1 MFPVLLHPELYRRL
15 RRESRALRSRVQKTL
30 DRLRAGRWGGGTRVK
45 RLRGVP
51 HAVYE
56 ARTDRGDR
64 LLFTLGRFALDAG
77 GSMGLLTP
85 HLQVWDLV
93 EHDDVERAAR
103 RNRAPGAEFL
113 AFATLDELEIDDPP
127 PHPDAPWSA
136 FGGGEADL
144 LLHFLF
150 PDTDTGAGG
159 APGDRGEERGA
170 QRWFRVDDPWLSTDD
185 EFQRLLDRGGDELE
199 LKLGSEQYRILQAP
213 GPLLVAGGAGSGKT
227 TVALHRL
234 LQASLTP
241 HAGAAA
247 YLSYSGPLVE
257 KARRLFTDLVA
268 ATPELADEADGGA
281 AATPPRFLTFDDL
294 YRSLI
299 RRERLPRVARPLGE
313 EEFAEWFRRVE
324 RTLDPALVWEELRG
338 IVKGACLSLQPGAML
353 GRDEYFELGRKRA
366 PLFVD
371 LRPEVYRIAE
381 RYRDW
386 LAREG
391 RVDSIDLSRLALAEI
406 RRRGRGPYQVVVC
419 DEVQDLT
426 EIEVG
431 CVLALSARAD
441 LAGVMLT
448 GDVRQIVNPSGFRW
462 AEVRRLATLRP
473 RRSARV
479 APPALL
485 RLACNRRATRPLAEV
500 AGALLQLRTAVFGR
514 GDDPMPEPS
523 PGAGPMP
530 VQMLGD
536 AAEAAAAVA
545 ELGAGCI
552 VLTLDAASAAE
563 LRQHLG
569 TSRVLSVQ
577 EAKGLEFDTVVA
589 WNLLTPDADLV
600 DRYLRA
606 AGIASA
612 ARAPD
617 AAPPT
622 AGSGD
627 LAAARLDREARFD
640 RLLRLLYV
648 AVTRARRQLAIY
660 EGGVAHPF
668 WSRGALAERMEA
680 QPAAAVAHL
689 FRSTA
694 TPAEWEREGEYF
706 LDHGHPRQAAE
717 CFRRAGSPRRE
728 AAALAVADEA
738 RGDWTAALERW
749 QGLGETAPQAVLLER
764 LGRWEEASIR
774 YREAGR
780 EAEARRCEVLRL
792 ESRGAWRLAAAA
804 WEELRDDDA
813 AARCW
818 AAASEPRAAAAA
830 RQRAA
835 EKAGDWPGAAAG
847 WLALGEFEK
856 ARRCFAVAGDSCG
869 EALAAAHVDRAH
881 HRWSAAARA
890 FRRAGWRREA
900 WLCLAEAHELANRP
914 SRAGRLRLRLGESAK
929 ALDLFVRAADWHQI
943 ARLEPPSPPD
953 RRRLIAATR
962 HLLAEGRWA
971 DVASILTTRRQALE
985 AWIATSQPDGVQV
998 RAADI
1003 VGDSPTG
1010 DVAAQRT
1017 SLSRAVP
1024 VAAPALAPPMPH
1036 TAKATSRPAIRAPL
1050 PPTARSAAPS
1060 AASIAP
1066 MTPAATAAS
1075 STTEAPVTLAAPV
1088 TPAAPT
1094 TSVAPAIPAV
1104 PMTSTSSALLAAPA
1118 IQPVK
1123 AARRWVGAW
1132 LPWFLAGESMRWAA
1146 SELDEIGRQEWRAR
1160 AMAAEAAGAWSRA
1173 GRCWRRA
1180 GDPADLRRAA
1190 AARERRI
1197 GGLADPLR
1205 QIRVWFL
1212 IGDEEGRRRAAGRA
1226 TGDPRLALALAALG
1240 AEAAGNWDE
1249 GARHWLALGR
1259 RGDATRCHARAA
1271 GARGDWELAARLG
1284 ARTRLLGG
1292 EDVGRETGALDGDA
1306 PR

>member
-1 MFPVLLHPELYRRL
+1 MFPILLHPDLYRRL
-15 RRESRALRSRVQKTL
+15 RREGRALRSRVQKTL
-30 DRLRAGRWGGGTRVK
+30 DKLRAGRWSGGTRVK

-64 LLFTLGRFALDAG
+64 LLFTLGRFAAEAG
-77 GSMGLLTP
+77 ALTL

-113 AFATLDELEIDDPP
+113 AYPTLEELEIDDPP

-136 FGGGEADL
+136 FDPSMTGHGLGDIGGESEL

-150 PDTDTGAGG
+150 PDARSGSPDE
-159 APGDRGEERGA
+159 PGEERGA
-170 QRWFRVDDPWLSTDD
+170 VRWFRVEDAWLATDD

-227 TVALHRL
+227 TVAVHRL
-234 LQASLTP
+234 LQGGGTAV
-241 HAGAAA
+241 
-247 YLSYSGPLVE
+247 YLSYSRALAE
-257 KARRLFTDLVA
+257 HARQLFADLLA
-268 ATPELADEADGGA
+268 ATSEPA
-281 AATPPRFLTFDDL
+281 AASPRFLTFDDL

-299 RRERLPRVARPLGE
+299 RREQLPHEARPLGE
-313 EEFAEWFRRVE
+313 EEFFDWFRRVE
-324 RTLDPALVWEELRG
+324 RALEPALVWEELRG

-391 RVDSIDLSRLALAEI
+391 RVDSIDLSRLALAEL

-462 AEVRRLATLRP
+462 AEVRRLAALRP

-485 RLACNRRATRPLAEV
+485 RLACNRRATRPLAEL
-500 AGALLQLRTAVFGR
+500 AGALLQVRTEVFGR
-514 GDDPMPEPS
+514 GDEAIPEPS
-523 PGAGPMP
+523 PGAGPLP

-536 AAEAAAAVA
+536 PAEAAAAIA
-545 ELGAGCI
+545 GLGAGCI

-563 LRQHLG
+563 LRQQLG

-589 WNLLTPDADLV
+589 WNLLAPDADLV
-600 DRYLRA
+600 ERYVRA
-606 AGIASA
+606 AGFAGA
-612 ARAPD
+612 AGAGEG
-617 AAPPT
+617 T
-622 AGSGD
+622 AGGGK

-660 EGGVAHPF
+660 EGGLAHPF
-668 WSRGALAERMEA
+668 WSRGRLAERTEA
-680 QPAAAVAHL
+680 QPAAALAHL

-694 TPAEWEREGEYF
+694 TPAEWEREGDYF
-706 LDHGHPRQAAE
+706 LGHGHPRQAAE
-717 CFRRAGSPRRE
+717 CFRRAGNPRRE

-738 RGDWTAALERW
+738 RGDWAAALERW

-764 LGRWEEASIR
+764 LGRWDEAAAR
-774 YREAGR
+774 YRAAGR

-804 WEELRDDDA
+804 WEEQGDDGA

-818 AAASEPRAAAAA
+818 GAAHEPRAAAAA

-835 EKAGDWPGAAAG
+835 EKAGDWPAAATG

-856 ARRCFAVAGDSCG
+856 ARRCFAACGDPRG

-881 HRWSAAARA
+881 RRWAAAARG
-890 FRRAGWRREA
+890 FRRAGVRREA
-900 WLCLAEAHELANRP
+900 WLCLAEAHELAHRP
-914 SRAGRLRLRLGESAK
+914 ARAGRLRLRLGEPAK
-929 ALDLFVRAADWHQI
+929 ALDLFVRAADWHQV
-943 ARLEPPSPPD
+943 ARLEPPSPTD

-962 HLLAEGRWA
+962 RLLAEGSWT
-971 DVASILTTRRQALE
+971 DVAAILATRRQVIE
-985 AWIATSQPDGVQV
+985 AWIDSSQPGGVQV
-998 RAADI
+998 RAAGI
-1003 VGDSPTG
+1003 VGHSRMG

-1017 SLSRAVP
+1017 SPSSAVP
-1024 VAAPALAPPMPH
+1024 GAAPALAPPMPH
-1036 TAKATSRPAIRAPL
+1036 TAKVASGSSARALLL
-1050 PPTARSAAPS
+1050 PAAPAS
-1060 AASIAP
+1060 ATSIAP
-1066 MTPAATAAS
+1066 ITLAVPRTAAI
-1075 STTEAPVTLAAPV
+1075 STT
-1088 TPAAPT
+1088 
-1094 TSVAPAIPAV
+1094 PAV
-1104 PMTSTSSALLAAPA
+1104 PMNAAVPAMPAIPPDLAAPTSPMTPFISAPLAAPA
-1118 IQPVK
+1118 IRPVK
-1123 AARRWVGAW
+1123 AAGRWAGVW

-1146 SELDEIGRQEWRAR
+1146 GELDEIGRQEWRAR
-1160 AMAAEAAGAWSRA
+1160 AMAAEAVGAWSRA

-1180 GDPADLRRAA
+1180 GEPADLRRAE

-1197 GGLADPLR
+1197 DGLADPLR
-1205 QIRVWFL
+1205 QMRVWWL
-1212 IGDEEGRRRAAGRA
+1212 TGDDEGRRRAAGRA
-1226 TGDPRLALALAALG
+1226 GGDPRLAMALAALR
-1240 AEAAGNWDE
+1240 AEAAGRWEE

-1259 RGDATRCHARAA
+1259 RGDAARCRARAA
-1271 GARGDWELAARLG
+1271 GARGDWALAARLG
-1284 ARTRLLGG
+1284 ARPHLLVAA
-1292 EDVGRETGALDGDA
+1292 EDIGREAGALDGDA